1 MNEYHDLFRRRIT
14 TGAKNH
20 YNNFEFGQN
29 FYHFQTEVT
38 DSEDTDLWLKIGEHR
53 NCASD

>member
-1 MNEYHDLFRRRIT
+1 MNEYHDLFRRRIS

-20 YNNFEFGQN
+20 YNNFEFGHN

-38 DSEDTDLWLKIGEHR
+38 ESEDTDLWLKIG
-53 NCASD
+53 